1 MFSKGKTVERQDS
14 NDVHV
19 SIGEGNETVLAFT
32 QPTPWEGITHYCRI
46 YEIREELKGI
56 SY

>member
-1 MFSKGKTVERQDS
+1 MFSEGKTVERQDS